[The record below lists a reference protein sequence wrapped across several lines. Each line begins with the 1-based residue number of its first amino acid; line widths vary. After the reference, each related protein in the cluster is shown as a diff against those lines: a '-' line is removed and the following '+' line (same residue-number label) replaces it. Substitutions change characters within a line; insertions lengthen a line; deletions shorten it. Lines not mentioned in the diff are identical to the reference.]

1 LSFPLLNFISR
12 NGFIV
17 KKNEMRIADSNFDR
31 LQARSG
37 LTAKNQ
43 SQMSKII
50 PMLQIGSKAGLDEEQ
65 TLKKAEDR
73 VLSLEALALRF
84 EDATRKL
91 WTLHK
96 VDHDRQMKRLT
107 IALEFLVLASKSK
120 PPHGTSKGLRSCI
133 NEMTSLREAA
143 YMDELTT
150 AVIDLSSMKEF
161 HVLLLKLLE
170 RAKLDLQNVGTVVE
184 TNHDPVFGTE
194 IVDVIRST
202 VEQSVLPSLVG
213 KPYVVAKVPV
223 IPVAKS
229 ILSLD
234 VLRSR
239 GFTCV
244 SLGGYP
250 VIKNQLVLGI
260 NPQELGLT
268 DKEKADG
275 ISIPRARW
283 LDAANRIRL
292 AIRKET
298 KQKIAF
304 VDERPYGTAGT
315 AWFWLMLES
324 ELQEFTSAFPGK
336 SLQLRNWGVAS

>member
-1 LSFPLLNFISR
+1 
-12 NGFIV
+12 
-17 KKNEMRIADSNFDR
+17 MRIADSNFDR

-65 TLKKAEDR
+65 TLERAEDR
-73 VLSLEALALRF
+73 VQKLEALALGF

-96 VDHDRQMKRLT
+96 VNHDRQMKRLT
-107 IALEFLVLASKSK
+107 VALEFLIQASKSK

-133 NEMTSLREAA
+133 NEMVSLREAA
-143 YMDELTT
+143 YLDELSP

-161 HVLLLKLLE
+161 HVLILKLLE
-170 RAKLDLQNVGTVVE
+170 RAKLDVQNVGTIVD
-184 TNHDPVFGTE
+184 TNRDPVFGTE
-194 IVDVIRST
+194 IEEVIRST
-202 VEQSVLPSLVG
+202 VEQSVLPSLVDR
-213 KPYVVAKVPV
+213 PYVVAKLPI

-239 GFTCV
+239 GFTCL

-260 NPQELGLT
+260 NPRELELT
-268 DKEKADG
+268 DKEKAAG
-275 ISIPRARW
+275 MSIPRARW
-283 LDAANRIRL
+283 FEAANRIRL

-298 KQKIAF
+298 NQKIVF

-315 AWFWLMLES
+315 AWFWLMDES
-324 ELQEFTSAFPGK
+324 DLQEFASAFPGK
-336 SLQLRNWGVAS
+336 SLQLRNWGFAVQP